1 MTSTADATIEALRT
15 GHDDL
20 AALVASLTPEQ
31 LTGPSAASDWDLSQ
45 VLSHLGSGAVIALAG
60 LEAALAGNGNPGPEF
75 NKSVWARWDAM
86 TPQQRADGFVA
97 ASLGLVQR
105 YESLD
110 ADTRATLKIDM
121 GFLPEPVDVATAA
134 GFRLN
139 EFALHSWDVRVVF
152 DPAATIRPEATP
164 LLLDRVGFLL
174 GWIAK
179 PAALE
184 GRRAALRVQL
194 TGPERGFGLTLGES
208 VSLGDAPGEP
218 DGVLTAPAEAWLRLA
233 TGRLAPQHTPAEVEL
248 TGPVDLDTLRRV
260 FPGF

>member
-20 AALVASLTPEQ
+20 AALVTTLTAEQ
-31 LTGPSAASDWDLSQ
+31 LTGPSAASEWDLSQ

-60 LEAALAGNGNPGPEF
+60 LEAALAGDGNPGSEF
-75 NKSVWARWDAM
+75 NQSVWARWNAM

-97 ASLGLVQR
+97 ANQGLVQR
-105 YESLD
+105 YEALD
-110 ADTRATLKIDM
+110 ADTRADLAIDM
-121 GFLPEPVDVATAA
+121 GFLPAPVDVATAA

-139 EFALHSWDVRVVF
+139 EFALHSWDVRVAF
-152 DPAATIRPEATP
+152 DPAATLRPEATP
-164 LLLDRVGFLL
+164 LLLDRVAFLL
-174 GWIAK
+174 GWIAE

-184 GRRAALRVQL
+184 GEQATLRVQL
-194 TGPERGFGLTLGES
+194 TDLDRAFGLTLGDG
-208 VSLGDAPGEP
+208 VDLGDAPDQP
-218 DGVLTAPAEAWLRLA
+218 DGVLSIPAEAWLRLA
-233 TGRLAPQHTPAEVEL
+233 SGRLAPEHTPTEVAL